1 MGSTHPPLE
10 SLLTFTQKC
19 LEGFELSR
27 LTRISILRAEFLE
40 IFEERVECEI
50 DARLARWIFEA
61 RQAIGAGRVPDQT
74 KVPELVPPGFALEA
88 LPHGAGGL
96 VPPEGD
102 RLGLGFSFDSIFEFR
117 DREGLGMRLPFRRVP
132 VSQDASAAL
141 RSLEHFA
148 LCEMGSMADNPI
160 DVLNCYAPGSLPRC
174 PLLRF
179 LEPDA
184 MRASRRIFSPMS
196 HALSSTKQSERCTER
211 QGSAVPVTAQAI
223 SVARPGLHLIR
234 RPRRC
239 PTTALGRRLFVAN
252 STRSYFPSV
261 SAVCVSLRASSVRRT
276 AVPLRN

>member
-27 LTRISILRAEFLE
+27 LNRISILRSEFLE

-61 RQAIGAGRVPDQT
+61 RQAIGADCVPDQT
-74 KVPELVPPGFALEA
+74 NLPELVPPGFALEA

-96 VPPEGD
+96 VPSEGD
-102 RLGLGFSFDSIFEFR
+102 RLALGFSFDSMFEFR
-117 DREGLGMRLPFRRVP
+117 DRKGLGMRLPFRRVP

-148 LCEMGSMADNPI
+148 RCRIGSLGDKSI

-179 LEPDA
+179 PEPDA
-184 MRASRRIFSPMS
+184 MRASRRMFSPMS
-196 HALSSTKQSERCTER
+196 HALSSTKQSERCTVR
-211 QGSAVPVTAQAI
+211 QASGPVAAQAI
-223 SVARPGLHLIR
+223 SVARPGLHLTEM
-234 RPRRC
+234 PRRRS
-239 PTTALGRRLFVAN
+239 TTSLGRRLFVAN
-252 STRSYFPSV
+252 STRNHFPSV
-261 SAVCVSLRASSVRRT
+261 SAVCFSLRAS
-276 AVPLRN
+276 